1 MNTHQAMSL
10 KGTDVSPVNDEDFQR
25 NLAEVLALP
34 PRKQAKWRSRTT
46 DVEGVIH
53 KVQYLD
59 GRFVYKHC
67 DTWITIV
74 PLSFLLEK
82 DMEGDQVR
90 FDNAKAANGWG
101 RVTNAINGGDQDAV
115 FSEVCTQLAEEA
127 MTGNHR
133 SKTHKIKIPTN
144 AGEPVRG

>member
-1 MNTHQAMSL
+1 MSL
-10 KGTDVSPVNDEDFQR
+10 KGTDVSPVNDVDFQR
-25 NLAEVLALP
+25 HLAEVLALP
-34 PRKQAKWRSRTT
+34 PRKQAKWRSHTT
-46 DVEGVIH
+46 DVQGVIH

-59 GRFVYKHC
+59 GHFVYKQC
-67 DTWITIV
+67 DTWIKIV

-90 FDNAKAANGWG
+90 FDNAKAAYGWD
-101 RVTNAINGGDQDAV
+101 RVTNAVNGRDQDAV
-115 FSEVCTQLAEEA
+115 FKTVCTQLAEES

-133 SKTHKIKIPTN
+133 SKTHKIKIPTA

>member
-1 MNTHQAMSL
+1 MNTRQAMSL

-46 DVEGVIH
+46 DVDGVVH

-67 DTWITIV
+67 DAWIMIV

-90 FDNAKAANGWG
+90 FDDAKAADGWG
-101 RVTNAINGGDQDAV
+101 RVTDAVNSGDQDAV
-115 FSEVCTQLAEEA
+115 FKTVCTQLAEDS

-133 SKTHKIKIPTN
+133 SKTHKVKIPTA
-144 AGEPVRG
+144 AGQPVRG